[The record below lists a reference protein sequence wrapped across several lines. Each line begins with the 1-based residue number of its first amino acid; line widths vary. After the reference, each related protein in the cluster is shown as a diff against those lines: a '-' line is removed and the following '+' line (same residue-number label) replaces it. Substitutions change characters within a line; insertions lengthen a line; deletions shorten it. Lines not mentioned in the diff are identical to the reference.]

1 MAFKHPDPP
10 SPLTLETEKKLVAQS
25 QQGDQDAFAALY
37 RNYVQAIYR
46 YCFFRVQDNDHAEDL
61 TADVFLKAV
70 DGLPRYNERGLPFG
84 AWLFRIAHDRV
95 IDFYRKTGRR
105 PVTELTE
112 DFVGEDPSPDLS
124 IEIAESHDR
133 LYEAISHLTD
143 EQQAVI
149 QFRFMENWS
158 LEDTGRMMNKS
169 ANAIKALQH
178 RALQSLQRY
187 FGRKNLWG
195 SDAQH
200 E

>member
-1 MAFKHPDPP
+1 MTFQQPDTPA
-10 SPLTLETEKKLVAQS
+10 PLTLEAEKKLVAQS
-25 QQGDQDAFAALY
+25 QQGDQDAFAVLY

-46 YCFFRVQDNDHAEDL
+46 YCFFRVQDSDQAEDL
-61 TADVFLKAV
+61 TADVFLRAV
-70 DGLPRYNERGLPFG
+70 DGLSRYNERGLPFG

-95 IDFYRKTGRR
+95 VDFYRKTGRR
-105 PVTELTE
+105 PIVELT
-112 DFVGEDPSPDLS
+112 DAFISDDAGPDVS
-124 IEIAESHDR
+124 IEITESRER

-143 EQQAVI
+143 EQQEVI

-187 FGRKNLWG
+187 IIQKNIGG
-195 SDAQH
+195 SNANT
-200 E
+200 

>member
-1 MAFKHPDPP
+1 MAFQQPDPP
-10 SPLTLETEKKLVAQS
+10 SPLTLESEKKLVAQS
-25 QQGDQDAFAALY
+25 QQGDQDAFTTLY

-46 YCFFRVQDNDHAEDL
+46 YCFFRVQDSDQAEDL

-70 DGLPRYNERGLPFG
+70 DGLPHYNERGLPFG

-95 IDFYRKTGRR
+95 VDFYRKTGRH
-105 PVTELTE
+105 PVVELKD
-112 DFVGEDPSPDLS
+112 DFISDDLAPEVS
-124 IEIAESHDR
+124 IEITESHDR

-158 LEDTGRMMNKS
+158 LEDTGYMMNKT
-169 ANAIKALQH
+169 ANAVKALQH

-187 FGRKNLWG
+187 FSQRNVGG
-195 SDAQH
+195 SDAH
-200 E
+200 P

>member
-1 MAFKHPDPP
+1 MIFQQSDPP
-10 SPLTLETEKKLVAQS
+10 SPLTLATEKKLVAQS
-25 QQGDQDAFAALY
+25 QQGDQDAFTALY

-46 YCFFRVQDNDHAEDL
+46 YCFFRVQDPDHAEDL

-70 DGLPRYNERGLPFG
+70 DGLSRYNERGLPFG

-95 IDFYRKTGRR
+95 VDFYRKAGRR
-105 PVTELTE
+105 PVVELTD
-112 DFVGEDPSPDLS
+112 DFVSEDLSPDVS
-124 IEIAESHDR
+124 IEITESR
-133 LYEAISHLTD
+133 EQLYEAISHLTD

-187 FGRKNLWG
+187 ISQQNLGG
-195 SDAQH
+195 SDANP
-200 E
+200 

>member
-1 MAFKHPDPP
+1 VIFQQSDPP
-10 SPLTLETEKKLVAQS
+10 SPLTLATEKKLVAQS
-25 QQGDQDAFAALY
+25 QQGDQDAFTALY

-46 YCFFRVQDNDHAEDL
+46 YCFFRVQDPDHAEDL

-70 DGLPRYNERGLPFG
+70 DGLSRYNERGLPFG

-95 IDFYRKTGRR
+95 VDFYRKAGRR
-105 PVTELTE
+105 PVVELTD
-112 DFVGEDPSPDLS
+112 DFVSEDLSPDVS
-124 IEIAESHDR
+124 IEITESR
-133 LYEAISHLTD
+133 EQLYEAISHLTD

-187 FGRKNLWG
+187 ISQQNLGG
-195 SDAQH
+195 SDANP
-200 E
+200 

>member
-1 MAFKHPDPP
+1 M
-10 SPLTLETEKKLVAQS
+10 V
-25 QQGDQDAFAALY
+25 
-37 RNYVQAIYR
+37 
-46 YCFFRVQDNDHAEDL
+46 EDL
-61 TADVFLKAV
+61 VADVFVKSWEKLHTYKM
-70 DGLPRYNERGLPFG
+70 RRGVPFG

-95 IDFYRKTGRR
+95 VDFYRKTGRR
-105 PVTELTE
+105 PVVELTD
-112 DFVGEDPSPDLS
+112 DFVSDDLSPDVS

-143 EQQAVI
+143 DQQAVI

-187 FGRKNLWG
+187 FSQKSSAIKLYATG
-195 SDAQH
+195 
-200 E
+200 

>member
-1 MAFKHPDPP
+1 M
-10 SPLTLETEKKLVAQS
+10 PLALETEKKLVAQS
-25 QQGDQDAFAALY
+25 QQGDQDAFTLLY

-46 YCFFRVQDNDHAEDL
+46 YCYFRVQDSDQAEDL
-61 TADVFLKAV
+61 TADVFLRAV
-70 DGLPRYNERGLPFG
+70 DALPRYNERGIPFG

-95 IDFYRKTGRR
+95 VDFYRKTGRQ
-105 PVTELTE
+105 PLVELT
-112 DFVGEDPSPDLS
+112 DDYVSDDIGPDIN
-124 IEIAESHDR
+124 IEIVENRER
-133 LYEAISHLTD
+133 LYEAISHLTN

-187 FGRKNLWG
+187 IQKRNWG
-195 SDAQH
+195 ESDTNA
-200 E
+200 

>member
-1 MAFKHPDPP
+1 MTSQHLNPP

-46 YCFFRVQDNDHAEDL
+46 YCFFRVQDSDHAEDL

-95 IDFYRKTGRR
+95 VDFYRKAGRR
-105 PVTELTE
+105 PVVALTD
-112 DFVGEDPSPDLS
+112 DFMSADVGPDVS

-133 LYEAISHLTD
+133 LYEAISHLTN

-149 QFRFMENWS
+149 QFRFMESWS

-187 FGRKNLWG
+187 ISQKNMRG
-195 SDAQH
+195 SDTNP
-200 E
+200 